1 MSKTLDIL
9 LTINSV
15 ETNDPSL
22 KYQNFKTYEA
32 EFKEFEPR
40 LEFKEFEWLVPLK
53 ILFNIQ
59 DLSWWSI
66 KTGFWRL

>member
-1 MSKTLDIL
+1 M
-9 LTINSV
+9 NSV

-40 LEFKEFEWLVPLK
+40 LEFRYGWFHLK
-53 ILFNIQ
+53 SYSMFQ
-59 DLSWWSI
+59 DLSWCSI
-66 KTGFWRL
+66 ETGFWRL

>member
-32 EFKEFEPR
+32 EFKEFE
-40 LEFKEFEWLVPLK
+40 WLVPLK